1 MMTKYKPVE
10 IPNAAFIFCR
20 YSITILIWLSLILK
34 SIWLLEFVSLILIF
48 SAILKVG
55 KAPMIMLYKYTF
67 NKIFK
72 SDDVILNENA
82 IRFAHIIGTIF
93 SLICIAAIYI
103 FNNNIGWYFV
113 AGFGVL
119 KTISALGFCPASKL
133 YECTLN
139 GQCCVRKKNG
149 C

>member
-1 MMTKYKPVE
+1 MTKYKPVE